1 MRINEYPA
9 THLYDDNFETHRNQS
24 SINRKTNPTQRKNDN
39 GTCIYWIMY
48 SRVGEY
54 MYSPNVYSPS
64 IHHRKNMYSPFC
76 SIQIRSIHV
85 LTKTV
90 LTDLVNT
97 LRSIHMYSP
106 SCIHRD
112 YTVVTTPYCS
122 LQIWGLLSINAP
134 AELTELARFSNSA
147 MSADSAAS
155 GVSGVF

>member
-1 MRINEYPA
+1 
-9 THLYDDNFETHRNQS
+9 
-24 SINRKTNPTQRKNDN
+24 
-39 GTCIYWIMY
+39 MY

-122 LQIWGLLSINAP
+122 LQIWGLLSINGSSLILKLEGRAKPIPYHKGMLYAEKQSP
-134 AELTELARFSNSA
+134 AWFQLEKPANL
-147 MSADSAAS
+147 
-155 GVSGVF
+155 